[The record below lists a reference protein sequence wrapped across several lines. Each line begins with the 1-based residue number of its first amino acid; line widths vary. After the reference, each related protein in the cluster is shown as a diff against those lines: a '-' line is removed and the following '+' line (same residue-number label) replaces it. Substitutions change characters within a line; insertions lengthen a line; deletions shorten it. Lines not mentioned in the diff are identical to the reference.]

1 PDPEL
6 SPRTGWTRAHWEWA
20 ADELLTA
27 VRPFANASGS
37 LLHLPGPA
45 SGSGQLSDGFEGY
58 ARTFLLAAF
67 RAAHAEPG
75 HAERILAPYATGLA
89 AGTDPDAPEEQRWP
103 RPSEVR
109 QARVEA
115 ASVALALHETRPLL
129 WDRLPD
135 RVRRNT
141 VDWLSE
147 LSGVEVPAN
156 NWVWFRAVVAAFL
169 ASVDAPHAAGD
180 IAHAVE
186 VTDGWYRGDGWYTDG
201 GTSSFDHYN
210 AWAMHL
216 YPLWY
221 CRISGD
227 REPLDRY
234 RERLRTFL
242 DDAAHL
248 VGGDGAP
255 LFQGRSLTYRF
266 AAAAPF
272 LTGAL
277 FDATPLS
284 PGLTRRAASGMLRHF
299 LDRGATEENGLLSLG
314 WHRRFEPVRQHYSG
328 PASPYWASKGFLG
341 LLLPPDHPVWTATEE
356 PLPVE
361 RGDFTRTSAVPGWL
375 VSGTAAD
382 GVVRV
387 VNHGTLRSP
396 AGRDPFYARIAYTT
410 HTGPELGPPDQA
422 AEYRRDGDARL
433 GDPGPDNQ
441 VSLLDANGAPVP
453 RAGLAP
459 VAPDGRVAASRHGAL
474 AVVSAVTG
482 PWEVRVVRPDEAARG
497 SRLRLGGHALAADV
511 PPAEPRPGVVRR
523 QDGLTS
529 ALLVLHPPAEPP
541 PAHRA
546 EGTNPFGAHSATP
559 WFEAPADGPLA
570 VAVFLGH
577 TADGTLP
584 PAPRFDAAG
593 GEVVWPDGARDGAAP
608 AV

>member
-1 PDPEL
+1 MNHLPTEDPTEDPAL
-6 SPRTGWTRAHWEWA
+6 SPHTGWTRAHWETA
-20 ADELLTA
+20 ADRLLAA
-27 VRPFANASGS
+27 VRPFANPSGS
-37 LLHLPGPA
+37 LIRLPGPA
-45 SGSGQLSDGFEGY
+45 SGSGEWSDGLEGY
-58 ARTFLLAAF
+58 ARTFLLASF
-67 RAAHAEPG
+67 RAAHAEPE
-75 HAERILAPYATGLA
+75 HAERILAPYAAGLA
-89 AGTDPDAPEEQRWP
+89 AGTDPDSPERWP
-103 RPSEVR
+103 SPSETR

-129 WDRLPD
+129 WDRLPE
-135 RVRRNT
+135 RVRENT
-141 VDWLSE
+141 VRWLSE
-147 LSGVEVPAN
+147 LSGVEVPPN

-169 ASVDAPHAAGD
+169 RSVDAPHAAAD
-180 IAHAVE
+180 IAHAIE
-186 VTDGWYRGDGWYTDG
+186 ATDSWYVGGGWYTDG
-201 GTSSFDHYN
+201 GTDRFDHYN
-210 AWAMHL
+210 GWAMHL

-227 REPLDRY
+227 HEPLARY
-234 RERLRTFL
+234 RERLRAFL
-242 DDAAHL
+242 DDAVHL

-277 FDATPLS
+277 FDATPLP

-299 LDRGATEENGLLSLG
+299 LDRGAVEERDLLSLG
-314 WHRRFEPVRQHYSG
+314 WHRRFEAIRQNYSG

-361 RGDFTRTSAVPGWL
+361 RGDFTREIAAPGWL

-387 VNHGTLRSP
+387 VNHGTLRAPS
-396 AGRDPFYARIAYTT
+396 GRDPFYARLAYTT
-410 HTGPELGPPDQA
+410 HTAPELGPPDPA
-422 AEYRRDGDARL
+422 VDFRLDGDARL
-433 GDPGPDNQ
+433 GDAGPDNQ
-441 VSLLDANGAPVP
+441 VAPGT
-453 RAGLAP
+453 RAGLE
-459 VAPDGRVAASRHGAL
+459 RVALDDRVAISHHGAL
-474 AVVSAVTG
+474 TVASAVHG
-482 PWEVRVVRPDEAARG
+482 PWEVRVVSPDEAARG
-497 SRLRLGGHALAADV
+497 RRLRLGGHALAADR

-559 WFEAPADGPLA
+559 WHEAPAEGPVA

-577 TADGTLP
+577 THDATLP
-584 PAPRFDAAG
+584 PAPRYDPATT
-593 GEVVWPDGARDGAAP
+593 EVRWSDGTSARVTRD
-608 AV
+608 